1 MEPQHLL
8 LLAITFA
15 AAIVNGALGYGF
27 SSITVPIALLFL
39 TNRVLNPALVP
50 IEVALNA
57 YVLWVN
63 RESLGIVWRRVLPI
77 VIGLAPGVAVGTALV
92 SQVHPGWLKF
102 GTFIA
107 LLPLILLQAA
117 GFRRPLKSER
127 SIGLGFGAGVGVL
140 YSVTTISGPPL
151 AVMLS
156 NQGFTKRD
164 FRAALGVIRL
174 AESSLTAAAYWWAG
188 LYSAESFALIPYILP
203 SIIIGVPI
211 GAALIRRIRPE
222 TFRRVC
228 MSFDAWIV
236 GFGLSTLLKELGLVE
251 SNSAFLVLV
260 AVGIL
265 DTVLLYR
272 FFSVQLPMLKRAEA
286 LSNRAAVDASPPL
299 GPPVDDGRN
308 HQVAANVHRRPA
320 HVEEPID
327 AENQAHALG
336 RNPH

>member
-1 MEPQHLL
+1 MDPQHLS
-8 LLAITFA
+8 LLAITFV

-63 RESLGIVWRRVLPI
+63 RASFPNVWRRVFPI
-77 VIGLAPGVAVGTALV
+77 VIGLLPGVIVGTAVV
-92 SQVHPGWLKF
+92 SQVNPGWLKF
-102 GTFIA
+102 WTFLT

-117 GFRRPLKSER
+117 GYRRPLKSER
-127 SIGLGFGAGVGVL
+127 SIGLGFGVGVGVL

-164 FRAALGVIRL
+164 FRAALGFIRL
-174 AESSLTAAAYWWAG
+174 AESSFTAVAYAWAG
-188 LYSAESFALIPYILP
+188 LYSVESLGLVPYIVP
-203 SIIIGVPI
+203 SIAVGVPI
-211 GAALIRRIRPE
+211 GAALIQRIRPE

-236 GFGLSTLLKELGLVE
+236 AFGLSNLVKDLHLIE
-251 SNSAFLVLV
+251 SNLAFLILL
-260 AVGIL
+260 AVGAL

-272 FFSVQLPMLKRAEA
+272 FFTVQLPTVKQAEA
-286 LSNRAAVDASPPL
+286 L
-299 GPPVDDGRN
+299 GRM
-308 HQVAANVHRRPA
+308 QGAPA
-320 HVEEPID
+320 DP
-327 AENQAHALG
+327 
-336 RNPH
+336 